1 MLKKLLHHYDYSFL
15 VVMVLLVGFGL
26 IMIYSAGS
34 VWAGLFFEQPQPPS
48 YFFLHQLM
56 WVVAA
61 MPAALVG
68 LLLPYQAYRKLVKP
82 LIIVSLFLLLMLF
95 GLGNTVNNAQ
105 SWFHLGSFNIQPAE
119 LVKITVILYLAST
132 FSNKQNAIA
141 DFKTS
146 VLPPLIVV
154 MIFFTLIAVQ
164 PDFGTAMIL
173 ISISTIMV
181 LCAGLRTK
189 HLLFLGG
196 FALLFVMIFYNK
208 FLSSNQLGRFTAAYD
223 PFSVADSTGR
233 QLINSYIAIASGGLT
248 GRGLGQSIE
257 KTGFLPEPQTD
268 FIISVI
274 GEELGLL
281 GILFVILCLA
291 YLVLRGFVTAIRCK
305 DVFGSLLAIGISS
318 MLAIQT
324 FVNLGAATGLLPIT
338 GVTLPFVSY
347 GGSSL
352 IMMIFSVC
360 VLMNIS
366 AFVNMKRSNSK
377 IEGKREIVKAK
388 N

>member
-1 MLKKLLHHYDYSFL
+1 MIKKMFRHFDYSL
-15 VVMVLLVGFGL
+15 LTVMLLLIAFGL
-26 IMIYSAGS
+26 IMVYSAGS
-34 VWAGLFFEQPQPPS
+34 VWASVFFERPQPPS
-48 YFFLHQLM
+48 YFFTHQLA
-56 WVVAA
+56 WFVLSV
-61 MPAALVG
+61 PIGTVG
-68 LLLPYQAYRKLVKP
+68 LLLPYPVYRKLVKP
-82 LIIVSLFLLLMLF
+82 LIAVSIFLLGALF
-95 GLGNTVNNAQ
+95 VLGNTVNNAQ
-105 SWFHLGSFNIQPAE
+105 SWFRLGSFNIQPSE
-119 LVKITVILYLAST
+119 LVKITVILYLASV

-146 VLPPLIVV
+146 VAPPLVVVIV
-154 MIFFTLIAVQ
+154 FFCLIAAQ

-173 ISISTIMV
+173 MLISAVMV
-181 LCAGLRTK
+181 LCAGLRAR
-189 HLLFLGG
+189 HILILSSVAAGFVALFYK
-196 FALLFVMIFYNK
+196 M

-223 PFSVADSTGR
+223 PFSVADNTGR
-233 QLINSYIAIASGGLT
+233 QLINSYVAIASGGLT

-268 FIISVI
+268 FIIAII

-291 YLVLRGFVTAIRCK
+291 YLVFRGFVTAIRCK

-318 MLAIQT
+318 MVAVQT
-324 FVNLGAATGLLPIT
+324 FVNLGAATGLLPIA

-352 IMMIFSVC
+352 IMMVFSIC
-360 VLMNIS
+360 VLLNIS
-366 AFVNMKRSNSK
+366 AFVNMNRSTSRM
-377 IEGKREIVKAK
+377 EGKRENVEAK